1 MSLFSFLRYLIVQ
14 RGQLV
19 FFKKIE
25 VQLTHTFMLVS
36 CVQYSNL
43 IFLQIIFPK
52 VIIKYWPYSLFCTLH
67 PCNLLILFLVVF
79 NLLFPFTYFESEN
92 HSVMSDSSRP
102 HGIHS
107 PWNSPGQNTGVG
119 SLSLL
124 QGIFLTQELNWG
136 LLHCFPGG
144 SEGKTS
150 SCNAGDPGSIPGLER
165 SPGERNG
172 NPLQYSCLENP
183 WMEEPGRLQSMWSQR
198 VGHRLSDFTFPFL
211 LHCRQILHQLSYEGN
226 TYFTPA
232 PSLFPLVTTSLVF
245 VSMSLFCFAQF
256 LDTTCM

>member
-1 MSLFSFLRYLIVQ
+1 MDCSLPGS
-14 RGQLV
+14 
-19 FFKKIE
+19 
-25 VQLTHTFMLVS
+25 
-36 CVQYSNL
+36 
-43 IFLQIIFPK
+43 
-52 VIIKYWPYSLFCTLH
+52 
-67 PCNLLILFLVVF
+67 
-79 NLLFPFTYFESEN
+79 
-92 HSVMSDSSRP
+92 SV
-102 HGIHS
+102 HGILQARILEWVPVPFSGGLPNPGIEPRS
-107 PWNSPGQNTGVG
+107 PTFQADSLPAESPGNPKNTGMV

-124 QGIFLTQELNWG
+124 LWLFPTQELNWG

-144 SEGKTS
+144 SEGKVS
-150 SCNAGDPGSIPGLER
+150 ACDAGNPGSIPGLGR
-165 SPGERNG
+165 FPGEGNG

-245 VSMSLFCFAQF
+245 VSMSLFCFA
-256 LDTTCM
+256 

>member
-1 MSLFSFLRYLIVQ
+1 
-14 RGQLV
+14 
-19 FFKKIE
+19 
-25 VQLTHTFMLVS
+25 MLVS

-67 PCNLLILFLVVF
+67 PCNLLILFLAVF

-150 SCNAGDPGSIPGLER
+150 SCNAGDPGSIPGSGT
-165 SPGERNG
+165 SPGGGHG
-172 NPLQYSCLENP
+172 NPLKYSCLENP
-183 WMEEPGRLQSMWSQR
+183 MDSGAWQATVQR
-198 VGHRLSDFTFPFL
+198 VPKGRTRLSDKHFHFQSVYSSSKVVF
-211 LHCRQILHQLSYEGN
+211 CRGLSYQN
-226 TYFTPA
+226 QKHTPA
-232 PSLFPLVTTSLVF
+232 WEWEGSEQKLYKGSVGIHVE
-245 VSMSLFCFAQF
+245 CCQ
-256 LDTTCM
+256 CHYRE